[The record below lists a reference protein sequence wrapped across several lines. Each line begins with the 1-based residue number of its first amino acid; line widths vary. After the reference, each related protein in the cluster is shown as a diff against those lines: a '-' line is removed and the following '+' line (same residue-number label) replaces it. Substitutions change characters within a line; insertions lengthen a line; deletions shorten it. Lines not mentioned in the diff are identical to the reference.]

1 MASPTDIRKGRVI
14 MYNGTPHVVM
24 SMLHRTQ
31 GRQAGFVQTVLRNL
45 SNGASTAV
53 KFRSTDSVEFC
64 QTTNHQLEYSYV
76 DGDQYH
82 FINPETFEDYVL
94 MKDTIGDDIKWLVEG
109 VVYTILFVNDE
120 AVSVELPNVMEIVV
134 AEAAEGLRG
143 DTSSAQ
149 TKAVTLAN
157 GVVVQVPLFIKQGDV
172 LRIRTE
178 DSEYLGRA

>member
-45 SNGASTAV
+45 SNNSSTTT

-64 QTTNHQLEYSYV
+64 STTTKSLEFSYI

-82 FINPETFEDYVL
+82 FMDTETFEDIVISESTVGE
-94 MKDTIGDDIKWLVEG
+94 DAKWLLEG
-109 VVYTILFVNDE
+109 VSYNILFVDDNP
-120 AVSVELPNVMEIVV
+120 VSVELPNAMDMRV
-134 AEAAEGLRG
+134 AVAAEGVRG
-143 DTSSAQ
+143 DTSSAP
-149 TKAVTLAN
+149 TKPVTLIN
-157 GVVVQVPLFIKQGDV
+157 GVVIQVPLFIKQDDIIRV
-172 LRIRTE
+172 RTE
-178 DSEYLGRA
+178 DKTYLGRA